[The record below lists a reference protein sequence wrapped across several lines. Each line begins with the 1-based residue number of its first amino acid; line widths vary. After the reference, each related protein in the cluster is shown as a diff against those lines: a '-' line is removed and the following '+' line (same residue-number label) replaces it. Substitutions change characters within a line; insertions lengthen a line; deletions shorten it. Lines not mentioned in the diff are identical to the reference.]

1 MARTLLVRVIGFAA
15 AAALASAAVQAP
27 VLASAAPQDTPAQQG
42 APQEPTMQADTSTKV
57 LESGFQHLYELK
69 FDEARTDFFAYQKA
83 RPDDPMGKAA
93 ESASYLFEQFNQ
105 KGVLTSEFFLSDEKF
120 LGGVDGSAAQNKN
133 ERFLQANDAARLM
146 AKSRLKTDPRNIR
159 ALLVLTMTDGM
170 ESDYDALI
178 IKNQL
183 AGLHMMKQAEAEA
196 NTLLAIDNTMQDA
209 NVALGMSNYVIGCLP
224 SYKRAFLFFGGMHG
238 DRVRG
243 MQQMASAAERGHYFK
258 PFAEV
263 MLALAYEREH
273 DNGNAQK
280 WLAQLA
286 STYPEN
292 PVFTRELEIVNKKIA
307 KA

>member
-1 MARTLLVRVIGFAA
+1 
-15 AAALASAAVQAP
+15 
-27 VLASAAPQDTPAQQG
+27 
-42 APQEPTMQADTSTKV
+42 MQADTSTKV

>member
-1 MARTLLVRVIGFAA
+1 MARRLSVRVIGFAA
-15 AAALASAAVQAP
+15 AAALASASVQAP
-27 VLASAAPQDTPAQQG
+27 VLANGAKHENSAQQV

-120 LGGVDGSAAQNKN
+120 LGGVDGSAAQNRN
-133 ERFLQANDAARLM
+133 QRFLQANEAARAV
-146 AKSRLKTDPRNIR
+146 AKNRLKTDSKNIR
-159 ALLVLTMTDGM
+159 SLLVLTMTDGM

-243 MQQMASAAERGHYFK
+243 MQQMASAAQNGHYFK

-273 DNGNAQK
+273 DNSNAQK

-286 STYPEN
+286 NTYPGN

>member
-120 LGGVDGSAAQNKN
+120 LGGVDGSA
-133 ERFLQANDAARLM
+133 
-146 AKSRLKTDPRNIR
+146 
-159 ALLVLTMTDGM
+159 
-170 ESDYDALI
+170 
-178 IKNQL
+178 
-183 AGLHMMKQAEAEA
+183 
-196 NTLLAIDNTMQDA
+196 
-209 NVALGMSNYVIGCLP
+209 
-224 SYKRAFLFFGGMHG
+224 
-238 DRVRG
+238 
-243 MQQMASAAERGHYFK
+243 
-258 PFAEV
+258 
-263 MLALAYEREH
+263 
-273 DNGNAQK
+273 
-280 WLAQLA
+280 
-286 STYPEN
+286 
-292 PVFTRELEIVNKKIA
+292 
-307 KA
+307 